1 MNQRRAETKV
11 LERALNKRLFKLIKG
26 FFKIYKEQ
34 EPRDILSNIKVGNPI
49 SDDIVF
55 VFHLAGCGLK
65 SPSSDS
71 GLT

>member
-1 MNQRRAETKV
+1 MHKMKYSCYQQSSVIHVCLLNFWLRN
-11 LERALNKRLFKLIKG
+11 ALLV
-26 FFKIYKEQ
+26 
-34 EPRDILSNIKVGNPI
+34 KVGNPI

>member
-1 MNQRRAETKV
+1 MLV
-11 LERALNKRLFKLIKG
+11 
-26 FFKIYKEQ
+26 
-34 EPRDILSNIKVGNPI
+34 KVGNPI